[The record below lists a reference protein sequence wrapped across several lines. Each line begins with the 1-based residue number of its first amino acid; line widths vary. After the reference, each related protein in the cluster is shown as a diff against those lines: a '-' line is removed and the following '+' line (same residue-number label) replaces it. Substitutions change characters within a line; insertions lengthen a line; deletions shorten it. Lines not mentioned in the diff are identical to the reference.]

1 LFSFKFRKLGLE
13 CFYQFPHFR
22 GSYLGRFAVAVDGQI
37 SQSVRSKLGKPCC
50 SIYWVIVPP
59 TMAMKAAQKDI
70 QQVEPPKTCPLAF
83 GDDMAWMG
91 VVARDMLAAPLAG
104 VPVPDAN
111 YLPA

>member
-1 LFSFKFRKLGLE
+1 
-13 CFYQFPHFR
+13 
-22 GSYLGRFAVAVDGQI
+22 
-37 SQSVRSKLGKPCC
+37 
-50 SIYWVIVPP
+50 
-59 TMAMKAAQKDI
+59 MAMKAAQKDI